1 MEEKDRQETRKRSFG
16 STLIAIA
23 WSFIGLRR
31 NKDYE
36 QDVTGLNP
44 VHVIIAALIGV
55 ALLIGTLVIIAHLVA
70 S

>member
-1 MEEKDRQETRKRSFG
+1 MAEKDRQETRKRSFG

-55 ALLIGTLVIIAHLVA
+55 ALLIGTLVTIARLVA